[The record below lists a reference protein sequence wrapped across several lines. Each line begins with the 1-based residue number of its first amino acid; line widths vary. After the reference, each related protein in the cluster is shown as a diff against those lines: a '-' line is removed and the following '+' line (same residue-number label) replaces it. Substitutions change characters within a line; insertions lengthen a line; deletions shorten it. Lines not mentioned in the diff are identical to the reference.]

1 MGAAVARPRVDRRQ
15 LQQIIAGLGE
25 GILLIDPDRSIAW
38 ANETALAIH
47 GCERLEELGADATQ
61 YRRRFALKYRNHHRL
76 TAKQYPVERVLA
88 GEAFDD
94 VVVEVSRPR
103 DEDFHRVHRVRGFAL
118 TNADDVR
125 ESLVLVIQD
134 VTARYSAEDRFEQA
148 FNANPAPAL
157 ICRLSDLRYIR
168 VNQGFLEMSGY
179 GRDAVVGRT
188 VYELD
193 VLEQAER
200 RDEAVAYL
208 HEGHTISQREAVL
221 RLPGGDGKFVI
232 VAGQPI
238 EVGDEDCMLFTF
250 IDLDARKQAEL
261 SLGQSEER
269 FSKAFRL
276 APVPMMVCALP
287 GLRLIEVNDAFAG
300 VTGHAVADAVGRSP
314 EELDLWPDARAWR
327 RLAARLEARE
337 DVRHADIPM
346 RTREGALIDCQLSAD
361 TVSIQDEPCALC
373 VLQDVTEHKRSELDL
388 VAAIEAVM
396 KDTTWFSRTVMERLA
411 QIRQPRREGEALT
424 GLDDLTPRE
433 REVLGL
439 ICKGLSDAD
448 IAAAL
453 KLSRHT
459 VRNHVATLYGK
470 IGVNRRSAAV
480 VWGRERG
487 VAGY

>member
-1 MGAAVARPRVDRRQ
+1 MHAYPARPRADRRQ

-25 GILLIDPDRSIAW
+25 GILLIDPDRSIVW

-47 GCERLEELGADATQ
+47 ACERLEDLGADATQ
-61 YRRRFALKYRNHHRL
+61 YRKRFVLTYRNHHRL
-76 TAKQYPVERVLA
+76 TTKQYPIERVLA
-88 GEAFDD
+88 GEAFSD
-94 VVVEVSRPR
+94 VVVEVGRPR
-103 DEDFHRVHRVRGFAL
+103 DEGFHRVHRVHGFAL
-118 TNADDVR
+118 TDADGIR
-125 ESLVLVIQD
+125 ESLVLVIED
-134 VTARYSAEDRFEQA
+134 VTERYGAEDRFERA

-157 ICRLSDLRYIR
+157 ICRLSDLRHIR
-168 VNQGFLEMSGY
+168 VNQGFLEMTGHE
-179 GRDAVVGRT
+179 RDAVVGRT

-200 RDEAVAYL
+200 RDEAVANL
-208 HEGHTISQREAVL
+208 HEGRTIAQREAVL
-221 RLPGGDGKFVI
+221 RLPDGTGKFVI
-232 VAGQPI
+232 VAGQPLD
-238 EVGDEDCMLFTF
+238 VGGEDCMLFTF

-300 VTGHAVADAVGRSP
+300 VTGHAAADAVGRLLG
-314 EELDLWPDARAWR
+314 ELDLWPDAKAWR

-337 DVRHADIPM
+337 DVRHADIPL

-361 TVSIQDEPCALC
+361 AASIQDEPCALC

-388 VAAIEAVM
+388 IAAIEAVL
-396 KDTTWFSRTVMERLA
+396 KDTSWFSRTVMDRLA
-411 QIRQPRREGEALT
+411 QIRHPRREGEAQA

-439 ICKGLSDAD
+439 ICKGQTDVD

>member
-1 MGAAVARPRVDRRQ
+1 MHAAPASPRADRRQ
-15 LQQIIAGLGE
+15 LQQIVAGLGE
-25 GILLIDPDRSIAW
+25 GILLVDPDRSIAW

-61 YRRRFALKYRNHHRL
+61 YRRRFTLKYRNHHRL
-76 TAKQYPVERVLA
+76 AAKQYPVERVLA

-103 DEDFHRVHRVRGFAL
+103 DGDFHRVHRVRGFAL

-134 VTARYSAEDRFEQA
+134 VTERYSAEDRFEQA

-168 VNQGFLEMSGY
+168 VNQGFLEMTGY

-200 RDEAVAYL
+200 RDEAVASL
-208 HEGHTISQREAVL
+208 HEGRTISQREATL

-232 VAGQPI
+232 VAGQPLD
-238 EVGDEDCMLFTF
+238 VGGEDCMLFTF

-287 GLRLIEVNDAFAG
+287 ELRLIEVNDAFAG

-314 EELDLWPDARAWR
+314 EELELWPDARAWR
-327 RLAARLEARE
+327 KLAARLEAGE
-337 DVRHADIPM
+337 DVRDTDIPM

-411 QIRQPRREGEALT
+411 QIRQPCREGEAQT